1 MTTDESLDH
10 FTLVVDV
17 PDADN
22 DELKELTR
30 RLQEIV
36 NDLPVEDVQQHP
48 VPPVPGSKTGMAMAI
63 NAVDVTARPGLLS
76 ALIDAVRSFVSFG
89 VDRRVELTFQVGAG
103 TVMFKGLPEDIPV
116 MFKSVNE
123 YQELRPRIKTPD
135 GTVTT
140 LSELPGPSLSSR
152 SGGAD
157 IAADEVTVGGDI
169 VGRDKIMSAGGHII
183 IAREGATVIINGE
196 NQALA
201 EYQ

>member
-1 MTTDESLDH
+1 
-10 FTLVVDV
+10 
-17 PDADN
+17 
-22 DELKELTR
+22 
-30 RLQEIV
+30 
-36 NDLPVEDVQQHP
+36 
-48 VPPVPGSKTGMAMAI
+48 MAMAI

-76 ALIDAVRSFVSFG
+76 ALIDAVRNFVSFG

>member
-1 MTTDESLDH
+1 
-10 FTLVVDV
+10 
-17 PDADN
+17 
-22 DELKELTR
+22 
-30 RLQEIV
+30 
-36 NDLPVEDVQQHP
+36 
-48 VPPVPGSKTGMAMAI
+48 
-63 NAVDVTARPGLLS
+63 
-76 ALIDAVRSFVSFG
+76 
-89 VDRRVELTFQVGAG
+89 
-103 TVMFKGLPEDIPV
+103 
-116 MFKSVNE
+116 
-123 YQELRPRIKTPD
+123 
-135 GTVTT
+135 